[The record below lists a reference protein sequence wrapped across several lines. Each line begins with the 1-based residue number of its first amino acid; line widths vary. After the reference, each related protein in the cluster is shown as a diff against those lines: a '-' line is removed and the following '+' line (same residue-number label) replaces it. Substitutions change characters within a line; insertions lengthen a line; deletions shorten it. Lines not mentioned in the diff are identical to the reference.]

1 MGMGVGMDM
10 GIGMGM
16 GMDMDMH
23 MPKSMH
29 MHVSMTLLDQVTASQ
44 LCVTLPTE
52 SLDALMGVTDGL
64 LLAVLGE
71 GARCVQELD
80 LEEERDLAG
89 EP

>member
-1 MGMGVGMDM
+1 M
-10 GIGMGM
+10 
-16 GMDMDMH
+16 
-23 MPKSMH
+23 
-29 MHVSMTLLDQVTASQ
+29 DQVTASQ

-89 EP
+89 ENPNPNPNPRSSSRSVVKSAS